1 MPDHTHLFVGLKP
14 AILIDDFAKKI
25 EVESN
30 EFMNRKKWIDR
41 KFSWQEGY
49 GVFSYSQSHVHTV
62 MNYVL
67 NQERHHQLKSFRQ
80 EYEEFLER
88 FEVPYDEN
96 IYSIFLEH
104 VSIYSW
110 ASDLFN
116 CTTII
121 M

>member
-14 AILIDDFAKKI
+14 AILIDDFVKKI

-30 EFMNRKKWIDR
+30 EFINRKKWIDR